1 MPLIEKLKTM
11 RVLLIDDNKWIRNS
25 LEYYFKKKAFSFL
38 ALEDAESAL
47 ERLKNEAFDIIIC
60 DYKLPGI
67 NGLAFFKL
75 SEKLRPR
82 TMKVL
87 ITAYSSKKVFAKAKR
102 MGIDDFLQKPLT
114 IKELEKSFT
123 RVIEN
128 RAKIRQKPLK
138 NGPNLNDV

>member
-1 MPLIEKLKTM
+1 MELIEKLKTM
-11 RVLLIDDNKWIRNS
+11 RVLLIDDNKWIRSS
-25 LEYYFKKKAFSFL
+25 LEYYFRKKTFSFL

-47 ERLKNEAFDIIIC
+47 ERLKNEAFDFIVC

-75 SEKLRPR
+75 SEKLRPH

-87 ITAYSSKKVFAKAKR
+87 ITAYPSKEVFAEAKR
-102 MGIDDFLQKPLT
+102 IGIDDSLQKPLT

-138 NGPNLNDV
+138 NGQKLNDV